1 MEKTLI
7 NLIESFCLI
16 VKKMMQAIYIPLKI
30 DTEISWGVIA
40 CFGVI
45 YLLTA
50 EYNDKRKMT
59 SGDLIS
65 LTAVYAC
72 ILAVLTAY
80 YIDTDKFSNLML
92 GRVHY
97 LSPAIAAAGFIGLV
111 VAVGWIGASGWKDA
125 TLWMLIVLYIPVILL
140 ILTNGRIVYE
150 NIEILREFKPQTRNP
165 FDAGTDKKE
174 KSLLCCRWM
183 DPGEIEA
190 IVNTHPAVTQS
201 AVYIYEDENK
211 ILRPYLFIVSEPGR
225 NCSNELR
232 KDIYRFVTNEF
243 GKKGLE
249 DYKLPSWIECVSD
262 IPLTAGGVDRTRFPD
277 TLEKTDEIVKIVNSY
292 PAVAES
298 AVIFYYREN
307 SKMIKSYAF
316 VVLKPGISRSDSL
329 KNDIRRFVKTV
340 FVKKEMGPFYF
351 PKEITFLTKLPKS
364 GLDSVKVKQYE
375 LEKLIKA
382 GADYY

>member
-1 MEKTLI
+1 
-7 NLIESFCLI
+7 
-16 VKKMMQAIYIPLKI
+16 MQAIYIPLKI
-30 DTEISWGVIA
+30 DTEISWGVIV

-45 YLLTA
+45 YLLTS

-65 LTAVYAC
+65 LMAVYTG

-97 LSPAIAAAGFIGLV
+97 LSPAIAAVGFIGLV
-111 VAVGWIGASGWKDA
+111 ATVGWIGASGWKDA
-125 TLWMLIVLYIPVILL
+125 TLWMLIILYIPVILL

-150 NIEILREFKPQTRNP
+150 NIEILREFKPQTKNP
-165 FDAGTDKKE
+165 FDAGADKKE
-174 KSLLCCRWM
+174 KSLLCCRLI
-183 DPGEIEA
+183 DSGEIEA

-225 NCSNELR
+225 NCSNELK
-232 KDIYRFVTNEF
+232 KDVYRFMTNEF

-262 IPLTAGGVDRTRFPD
+262 IPMTAGGIDRKRFP
-277 TLEKTDEIVKIVNSY
+277 KSSATDEIVKIINSY
-292 PAVAES
+292 QAVAES
-298 AVIFYYREN
+298 AVIFFYHEN
-307 SKMIKSYAF
+307 TKMIKPYAF
-316 VVLKPGISRSDSL
+316 VVLKPGISQSESL
-329 KNDIRRFVKTV
+329 KNDIKRFVKAV
-340 FVKKEMGPFYF
+340 FIKKDMGPFYF
-351 PKEITFLTKLPKS
+351 PRDIEFLAKMPKS
-364 GLDSVKVKQYE
+364 GVDSVKVNQRE
-375 LEKLIKA
+375 LEKLILKKT
-382 GADYY
+382 GLDN